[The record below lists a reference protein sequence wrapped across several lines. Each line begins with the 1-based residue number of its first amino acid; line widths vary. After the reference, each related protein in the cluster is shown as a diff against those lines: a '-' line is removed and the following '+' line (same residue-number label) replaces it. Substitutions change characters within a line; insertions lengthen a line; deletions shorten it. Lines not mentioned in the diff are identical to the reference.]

1 MNIAANLTAVV
12 ERALPALSGSN
23 VTVSR
28 LAAGLPIGGDLEYA
42 ERLTLARS
50 IKGRISF

>member
-23 VTVSR
+23 VTYTILR
-28 LAAGLPIGGDLEYA
+28 
-42 ERLTLARS
+42 
-50 IKGRISF
+50 

>member
-23 VTVSR
+23 VTYQYCVKLIFNR
-28 LAAGLPIGGDLEYA
+28 L
-42 ERLTLARS
+42 
-50 IKGRISF
+50 